1 MKNLCR
7 RFSGRNNRFFHQEGI
22 DGDFPGRFSETGD
35 AMLNRNLDKLFAA
48 SCRLPE
54 PANLYEGVSLP
65 DDFEL
70 PDNLLLFFHDF
81 CAAAPNAHHRYT
93 LVFPFAEMRY
103 YVDQLQYDLKP
114 GQMLLLRPYQLRFL
128 SPESA
133 GYQRFFITITLR
145 KPQPY
150 LPKTTVC
157 ELHEACYALLK
168 QMLDFYAKKS
178 PSDLAILLFHLL
190 RDLSE
195 STTFAASR
203 KMSPEIAEA
212 IRFISENLQNPF
224 NNKDVALHL
233 NMSESNLRRRFR
245 DEIGQTM
252 KNYIAKQRL
261 KLAQHCL
268 RKTQMRIEEVAKFC
282 GYSSLFA
289 FSHCFKHQMGISPI
303 QFRNRESTQT

>member
-133 GYQRFFITITLR
+133 GYQRFFITFTLR

-168 QMLDFYAKKS
+168 QMLDFYAKK
-178 PSDLAILLFHLL
+178 
-190 RDLSE
+190 E
-195 STTFAASR
+195 S
-203 KMSPEIAEA
+203 
-212 IRFISENLQNPF
+212 IRSGDSAFSSAPGSLGEYHVCREQEDVAGNCGGNPF
-224 NNKDVALHL
+224 Y
-233 NMSESNLRRRFR
+233 F
-245 DEIGQTM
+245 
-252 KNYIAKQRL
+252 
-261 KLAQHCL
+261 
-268 RKTQMRIEEVAKFC
+268 
-282 GYSSLFA
+282 
-289 FSHCFKHQMGISPI
+289 
-303 QFRNRESTQT
+303 RESAESFQQ